1 MYRILSKN
9 QMVLIGNINDICD
22 LLTDYSFKYTTLK
35 ELIDSL
41 NK

>member
-1 MYRILSKN
+1 MYRILSKD
-9 QMVLIGNINDICD
+9 QIILVGKMNDICD
-22 LLTDYSFKYTTLK
+22 LLTDYAFKYATLK